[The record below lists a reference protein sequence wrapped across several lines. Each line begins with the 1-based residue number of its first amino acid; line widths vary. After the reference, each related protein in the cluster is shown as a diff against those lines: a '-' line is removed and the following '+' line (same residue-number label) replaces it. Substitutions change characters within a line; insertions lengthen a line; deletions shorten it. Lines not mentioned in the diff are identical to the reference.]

1 MVNTTYLK
9 LTKPTYN
16 DAIDVE
22 VLNNNSDILDTEINK
37 IKNIDNTQNS
47 KLSDHD
53 NRITTLE
60 SKTYPYLPLTG
71 GTISGN
77 LEVSDNLNVIGTLI
91 YKNREVQRLY
101 TITDESIKSTDL
113 KSLASSWT
121 GGMEVSGDYYS
132 WKLFQDPVT
141 LWTELYVFVNNSYG
155 DIWYK
160 LKTPVKWKSANST
173 FITMTESRS
182 ISPAIMIND
191 NVITWVNS
199 DTFYTFSR
207 ERVEQ
212 MYIFCGYASE
222 VYNPRK
228 ASALCIYDDETA
240 KATKVHNLTH
250 ELKQVNDTLNELN
263 VAVMCDNGDDTTDVI
278 INGEV
283 STLSSDEVDDLYTT
297 ANNRRSEIIKRLKEI
312 K

>member
-1 MVNTTYLK
+1 MANTTYLK
-9 LTKPTYN
+9 LAKPTYN
-16 DAIDVE
+16 DVIDVE
-22 VLNNNSDILDTEINK
+22 VLNNNSDILDTEINN
-37 IKNIDNTQNS
+37 IKNIDNTQNR

-77 LEVSDNLNVIGTLI
+77 LEVSDNLNVLGTLI

-113 KSLASSWT
+113 KSLISSWT
-121 GGMEVSGDYYS
+121 KGMEVSGDYYS

-160 LKTPVKWKSANST
+160 LKTPVKWKGANST
-173 FITMTESRS
+173 FITMTASRS

-207 ERVEQ
+207 ERTEQ

-222 VYNPRK
+222 VYNPSN

-240 KATKVHNLTH
+240 KATEVHNLTH

>member
-1 MVNTTYLK
+1 MANTTYLK
-9 LTKPTYN
+9 LAKPTYN
-16 DAIDVE
+16 DVIDVE
-22 VLNNNSDILDTEINK
+22 VLNNNSDILDTEINN
-37 IKNIDNTQNS
+37 IKNIDNTQNR

-77 LEVSDNLNVIGTLI
+77 LEVSDNLNVLGTLI

-113 KSLASSWT
+113 KSLISSWT
-121 GGMEVSGDYYS
+121 KGMEVSGDYYS

-141 LWTELYVFVNNSYG
+141 LWTELYVFVNNSHG

-160 LKTPVKWKSANST
+160 LKTPVKWKGANST
-173 FITMTESRS
+173 FITMTASRS

-240 KATKVHNLTH
+240 KATEVHNLTH

>member
-1 MVNTTYLK
+1 MANTTYLK
-9 LTKPTYN
+9 LAKPTYN
-16 DAIDVE
+16 DVIDVE
-22 VLNNNSDILDTEINK
+22 VLNNNSDILDTEINN
-37 IKNIDNTQNS
+37 IKNIDNTQNR

-77 LEVSDNLNVIGTLI
+77 LEVSDNLNVLGTLI

-113 KSLASSWT
+113 KSLISSWT
-121 GGMEVSGDYYS
+121 NGMEVSGDYYS

-160 LKTPVKWKSANST
+160 LKTPVKWKGANST
-173 FITMTESRS
+173 FITMTASRS
-182 ISPAIMIND
+182 ISPATMIND

-207 ERVEQ
+207 ERTEQ

-222 VYNPRK
+222 VYNPSN

-240 KATKVHNLTH
+240 KATEVHNLTH

>member
-9 LTKPTYN
+9 LKKPTYN
-16 DAIDVE
+16 DVIDVE

-77 LEVSDNLNVIGTLI
+77 LKVSDNLNVIGTLI

-113 KSLASSWT
+113 KSLSSSWT

-141 LWTELYVFVNNSYG
+141 LWTELYVFVKNSYG
-155 DIWYK
+155 DLWYK

-182 ISPAIMIND
+182 ISPAVMMHD

-207 ERVEQ
+207 ERSEQ

-222 VYNPRK
+222 VYNHRK
-228 ASALCIYDDETA
+228 ASALFIYDDETA

-250 ELKQVNDTLNELN
+250 ELKQVNDILNELN